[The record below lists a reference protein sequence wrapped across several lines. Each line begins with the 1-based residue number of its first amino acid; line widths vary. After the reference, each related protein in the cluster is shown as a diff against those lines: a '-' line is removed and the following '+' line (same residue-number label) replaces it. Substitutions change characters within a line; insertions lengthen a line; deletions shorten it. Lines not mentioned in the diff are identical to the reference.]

1 MFSEVFFIFLFKG
14 ESFERNQ
21 PVKEEKSKG
30 FLLRFCQNV
39 NQTPLPFS
47 KADAKVEDFN
57 IPTKY
62 IFHFFLIFLKLFPNS
77 LISKD
82 VVEHKKSRKQAEERK
97 GHIII
102 YAHVR
107 AGT

>member
-1 MFSEVFFIFLFKG
+1 MF
-14 ESFERNQ
+14 
-21 PVKEEKSKG
+21 
-30 FLLRFCQNV
+30 QNV
-39 NQTPLPFS
+39 NLSLLSFS

-82 VVEHKKSRKQAEERK
+82 VVEHKKSRKQADERK

-107 AGT
+107 AGTYASAHVYTYAHIYIHRTLNTHAFI